1 MKKNDNYIVSKS
13 NNLINCRHNLNLN
26 EQKIVLILAANIQ
39 PDDMELT
46 EKKNKHN

>member
-1 MKKNDNYIVSKS
+1 MKKIDNYIVSKS
-13 NNLINCRHNLNLN
+13 NNLINCRHDLNLN